1 MMSHF
6 MKRMI
11 LRRFLAF
18 FSLMLVT
25 FAFAPFFV
33 EAQPYIPNNPS
44 TDVVEF
50 TGDFDWDTTLDTK
63 TSSTDYITYANFRNN
78 YCLAGTSASACE
90 TAAAG
95 KYIRFDSAESLYR
108 FSVDVSYAQIYLTGN
123 PTEDVKLSSDKIA
136 VLLSLNYVLG
146 NNIDYSVM
154 GAKTFIPIGYWFTD
168 TQANEHKNIFTGS
181 FNGQGFVISNLYVAG
196 YNYLIYT
203 DTSNPLNPVD
213 IALSDYYSMFPFN
226 DGSITNFGLLNPTF
240 ELLTLHIDIDKVS
253 NVVGINL
260 ENGVIDHVYVIDNRT
275 SVLDAGIRY
284 KVGSSSVD
292 FQAAG
297 LVHTNDGTF
306 TDSYYV
312 SKVVVN
318 GSYINKFSIQPVLYI
333 NNGTIDNLVYDSDVY
348 LLSVIVGT
356 STFTIDTPNGLAT
369 GEATTLLKSDSSS
382 LADDA
387 GSLLWNFYPSDG
399 YPILFGLV
407 YDSGNSRYLISSARD
422 LVFFSRLIGFVTVYN
437 SKVFSDSDYA
447 LTTDIDL
454 SILASN
460 AYSTPLVT
468 FTGLFTGYNSSA
480 TDLSEN
486 YYIYNMTLTQGIIR
500 GTGFYSGLFS
510 IVGATGVVNNLN
522 ISQSSINLTNTEGYY
537 SDIFYVGAV
546 AGRLSAGTFEDI
558 IVDVSINLGTNA
570 IGKTFVGGLVGE
582 ASGVINRVSNF
593 GSVVAGDH
601 AYQSSYNVNPKF
613 YIGGIVG
620 GADLLQLHLEEAK
633 NYGDL
638 YGFGTT
644 STFSFV
650 TGVTSIESKLGG
662 IIGYILNTSTIK
674 HQIVNVANLG
684 DIYLSPTI
692 STISMPSSK
701 NVGGVFGEL
710 AGYAPVLELDGV
722 YLFANLYNEGN
733 VHATYETDTSTIH
746 SAGIGVSN
754 TSEAVEYALL
764 FNHGN
769 FDVAISDLSNYMGP
783 DPSFHE
789 LFFSEYVEGSSS
801 YNRVLEIYNPSNYA
815 ISLSGYSIERYNG
828 GATSPSST
836 QNLSGTIAAKDV
848 YVVYASSSANIAI
861 RNVGDLVSTVCSFTG
876 DDAVVLKNNGAV
888 IDSIGQV
895 GYDPGSYWSANG
907 VSTYNMTLVRK
918 PTVQTGRTAYTSAFD
933 PSVEWIGYAVNTF
946 SYLGSHTMNAFP
958 DVPVLD
964 YELILYTSTI
974 FDVSASSD
982 VTLSRVYNYSDFN
995 YDYCYYTQISPLY
1008 RSLNNNDTVIRYSAN
1023 FGDIS
1028 LMENAGSTET
1038 VMYTDVYV
1046 TGITTSLN
1054 VSLINVVN
1062 EGNIS
1067 FVNVNMR
1074 THSLYIAG
1082 LSTYLS
1088 PTKVAKNSIN
1098 QGTISFAKISGSG
1111 NIYVSGIVN
1120 VNLSGDLNDSGQS
1133 ETQPIATE
1141 GIINTINYGNISSSY
1156 GILSQGLYA
1165 INGTNNTFAAG
1176 IASLNSGS
1184 IQDSA
1189 NLGDIT
1195 VYNSSASGTV
1205 AFDNSSQNTAG
1216 LITGFTGG
1224 VVLGGVAAI
1233 TLSGDA
1239 RIYDTGNNGNIYA
1252 KAYTFARAGGILGI
1266 CLYEESLGGGITEG
1280 MGLANSIQ
1288 DSILSNGVNLGN
1300 ITALTNIIGVYT
1312 SSSYTTSFTVTP
1324 PGISFAPAT
1333 LTSSNDR
1340 PEIHASA
1347 GGIIGYGLSVMKRM
1361 LNHGT
1366 ISSTDV
1372 AGGIVGAT
1380 FALGGSGTTTVTHI
1394 TTAINYGGVKAV
1406 NTTSLASLDL
1416 FEFDNLATYYMA
1428 DGNTFIF
1435 PSGYTVQEPRA
1446 KRGFGGIFGRLQRGL
1461 SGVMTS
1467 VGGEFDFIVN
1477 ANPQV
1482 DLIGRLDQVYNFSSS
1497 IQYFVFYD
1505 AIYYSAKTN
1514 DTTQVIFAGYQ
1525 YLLGAYILTKTGT
1538 GPYTYTANAT
1548 TLHYVVGTRD
1558 TSLGAVTN
1566 YSFKSPISY
1575 TVGTTVTAFA
1585 SQVPVPWITENPS
1598 DPLITNSAT
1607 QYMYNAAFPMR
1618 TDPDLTEYIYYMG
1631 YDLLASRFKTT
1642 GSNPRPNGMYVL
1654 STSAGSSYGAVL
1666 PANINLEDMRVM
1678 DENYS
1683 EDISLL
1689 MDYDNVS
1696 VLYTNSLPQAVSD
1709 KYDALRQTIFNEK
1722 SDLIPNDETTIV
1734 MNEVGQSETVLAN
1747 GTIDYVN
1754 HTINFHISMEAFGV
1768 SQTTVSYEIVNASTS
1783 IYALIAERPD
1793 DYYGGPP
1800 SSANLLEYR
1809 DLLDQANEVGI
1820 SQTYPADLSVTL
1832 PSHSISSNVTLELGY
1847 FTIFSE
1853 AFIGDDLFASTQYYT
1868 SYQVN
1873 ITFTPTIDQI
1883 PTGSIGI
1890 TSVAF
1895 NGGGNVNVVSQTDIR
1910 SLGDVYYNGS
1920 LKLNFQDTKG
1930 ILTYNYDFKNYFVLK
1945 YSDGSVIPTAYYTVT
1960 SVPVTIDTGPDP
1972 DVGSYSITFTFL
1984 PGIRMGDYT
1993 LEYRYFASS
2002 SLKTVVFDKTA
2013 SSQKSIL
2020 DFDYY
2025 SENGSIGIVGTT
2037 ITSYVNLGYTVDMD
2051 YSTTNFTSYNNTGL
2065 ALYLSNYTYDIDF
2078 MNASSLSISNFAAI
2092 TSARLVQV
2100 TYSAGYKTYQME
2112 YIVRAEDNTTSTYTH
2127 NLIERTID
2135 LASVLKN
2142 GNEIDINDVF
2152 AIREDPL
2159 TTFTVDLG
2167 LDQELDLYSITS
2179 SGTDDYFVISVSA
2192 THLDGVT
2199 PYAPEEILGITYDTN
2214 EYLML
2219 YMNFDT
2225 EPGIYTFSFVLY
2237 RDGTS
2242 NHATLSTNLVITKE
2256 AGTIAYLTDIRFS
2269 DLANETS
2276 YPEIYITDDEGVIN
2290 TSTGLD
2296 PRVYFN
2302 GIDYDGADELGY
2314 VYYRVDGY
2322 VANTPLNEYVPFI
2335 LNYLPY
2341 GSTLSRRAYNTNT
2354 TSWYWT
2360 SEVDNSSTL
2369 EEKSVL
2375 LADYTMYPDTGLEPG
2390 EGEFVV
2396 VQYRVTSEDGMNFAY
2411 YYTTVTDVT
2420 YNVSL
2425 IFDIYYCSDETL
2437 ESCTLA
2443 SQSVEMENQVVI
2455 ISVMN
2460 LDTNGDDS
2468 VFGVTDPANYPTF
2481 SAVNSIN
2488 NQMTQLNYTYDGNY
2502 RYSFGRDISGF
2513 YVFKV
2518 TLPKDRYWNEL
2529 YTYDIGFL
2537 TYTLNDASTYV
2548 STLDGKYFYIE
2559 TATVIRTRRFNV
2571 YIRDAAPPETNIGWG
2586 LFDFFRSWD
2595 N

>member
-1 MMSHF
+1 MF
-6 MKRMI
+6 F
-11 LRRFLAF
+11 RRFLAF
-18 FSLMLVT
+18 FSLLLVT
-25 FAFAPFFV
+25 FSFSPFFV
-33 EAQPYIPNNPS
+33 EAQPSIPNNPS

-63 TSSTDYITYANFRNN
+63 TSSTDYITYSNFRDNI
-78 YCLAGTSASACE
+78 CLAGTTASACE
-90 TAAAG
+90 TAASG
-95 KYIRFDSAESLYR
+95 KYIRFDTAEELYR
-108 FSVDVSYAQIYLTGN
+108 FSVDVSFEQIYISGN
-123 PTEDVKLSSDKIA
+123 PTEDVKLSSEKIE
-136 VLLSLNYVLG
+136 VLLSLDYVLG

-168 TQANEHKNIFTGS
+168 TQANEYQNIFTGS

-213 IALSDYYSMFPFN
+213 LALADYYSMFPFN

-260 ENGVIDHVYVIDNRT
+260 TNGVVDHVYVIDNRT

-284 KVGSSSVD
+284 KVGSSTVA
-292 FQAAG
+292 FEAAG

-318 GSYINKFSIQPVLYI
+318 GSYINKFSIQPVLYV

-348 LLSVIVGT
+348 LLSVVVGT

-369 GEATTLLKSDSSS
+369 GESTTLLKSDSSS

-422 LVFFSRLIGFVTVYN
+422 LIFFPRLLGFLTTYN
-437 SKVFSDSDYA
+437 GKAFSDSDYV

-460 AYSTPLVT
+460 AYITPLVT
-468 FTGLFTGYNSSA
+468 FTGVFSGYNSSA

-486 YYIYNMTLTQGIIR
+486 YYIYNMTLTEGIIR

-510 IVGATGVVNNLN
+510 IVGATGEVNNLN
-522 ISQSSINLTNTEGYY
+522 VSQSSISLTNTEGYY
-537 SDIFYVGAV
+537 SNVFYVGTI
-546 AGRLSAGTFEDI
+546 AGRLSAGTLEDI
-558 IVDVSINLGTNA
+558 IVDVSIDLGTDA
-570 IGKTFVGGLVGE
+570 IGKTYVGGIVGE
-582 ASGVINRVSNF
+582 ASGVIDRVSNF
-593 GSVVAGDH
+593 GTIDANDH
-601 AYQSSYNVNPKF
+601 TYQVSYNVNPKF

-620 GADLLQLHLEEAK
+620 GADLLQLHLDEVK

-650 TGVTSIESKLGG
+650 SGVTSIESKLGG
-662 IIGYILNTSTIK
+662 IIGYILNTSTVK
-674 HQIVNVANLG
+674 HQVVNVANTG

-692 STISMPSSK
+692 STLSMPSSK

-710 AGYAPVLELDGV
+710 AGYAPVLEADGV
-722 YLFANLYNEGN
+722 YLFANLYNEGD
-733 VHATYETDTSTIH
+733 VFTTYDTDTSSIH

-769 FDVAISDLSNYMGP
+769 FDVTISDLSNYMGP

-789 LFFSEYVEGSSS
+789 LFFSEYLEGTISS
-801 YNRVLEIYNPSNYA
+801 YTTAIEIYNPNIFA
-815 ISLSGYSIERYNG
+815 VSLSGYSMERYSG
-828 GATSPSST
+828 SATTPTST
-836 QNLSGTIAAKDV
+836 LNLSATIAAGDV
-848 YVVYASSSANIAI
+848 YVIYEPNAPSQITS
-861 RNVGDLVSTVCSFTG
+861 VGDISSQVINNSG
-876 DDAVVLKNNGAV
+876 DDTILLKHNGAV
-888 IDSIGQV
+888 VDSIGQL
-895 GYDPGSYWSANG
+895 GYDPGTAYTANG
-907 VSTYNMTLVRK
+907 VSTVNMTLVRK
-918 PTVQTGRTAYTSAFD
+918 PTIQSGRTTYTSAFD
-933 PSVEWIGYAVNTF
+933 PSVEWIGYAANTF
-946 SYLGSHTMNAFP
+946 TYLGSHSMDP
-958 DVPVLD
+958 YPEVPVLD
-964 YELILYTSTI
+964 YELIQYTSTI

-982 VTLSRVYNYSDFN
+982 VTLSRVYNYSDFLL
-995 YDYCYYTQISPLY
+995 DSCYYTEVSPLY
-1008 RSLNNNDTVIRYSAN
+1008 RSLNDNDTIIRYSAN
-1023 FGDIS
+1023 YGDIS
-1028 LMENAGSTET
+1028 FMQDSGSTET
-1038 VMYTDVYV
+1038 TIYNDMYLS
-1046 TGITTSLN
+1046 GITTASN

-1067 FVNVNMR
+1067 FVNVDIG
-1074 THSLYIAG
+1074 TYSLYIAG

-1088 PTKVAKNSIN
+1088 PTKIVKNSIN
-1098 QGTISFAKISGSG
+1098 EGAISFAEISGSG

-1120 VNLSGDLNDSGQS
+1120 VNLSGDLNDPEQS

-1156 GILSQGLYA
+1156 GILAQGLYG
-1165 INGTNNTFAAG
+1165 IHGTNNTFAAG
-1176 IASLNSGS
+1176 IATLNSGS

-1195 VYNSSASGTV
+1195 VYNTSTSGTV
-1205 AFDNSSQNTAG
+1205 AFDSSSQTTAG
-1216 LITGFTGG
+1216 LITGFSGG

-1233 TLSGDA
+1233 TLTGDA
-1239 RIYDTGNNGNIYA
+1239 RIYDTGNNGDIYA

-1266 CLYEESLGGGITEG
+1266 CLYQESLGGGITEG
-1280 MGLANSIQ
+1280 MGLANTIQ
-1288 DSILSNGVNLGN
+1288 NSVLSNGVNLGD
-1300 ITALTNIIGVYT
+1300 ISALTDIIGAYT
-1312 SSSYTTSFTVTP
+1312 STSYTTSFTVTP
-1324 PGISFAPAT
+1324 PGITFSPAT
-1333 LTSSNDR
+1333 ISASNDR

-1347 GGIIGYGLSVMKRM
+1347 GGIIGYGLSVMRRM

-1380 FALGGSGTTTVTHI
+1380 FALGGVGVTTVTHI

-1406 NTTSLASLDL
+1406 DTASIPSLDL

-1428 DGNTFIF
+1428 DGNSFIY
-1435 PSGYTVQEPRA
+1435 PSGYTVEEPRA

-1461 SGVMTS
+1461 NGVMTS
-1467 VGGEFDFIVN
+1467 SGGEFDFIVN
-1477 ANPQV
+1477 ANPDV

-1497 IQYFVFYD
+1497 IQYFIFSD

-1514 DTTQVIFAGYQ
+1514 DSTQVIFAGYQ
-1525 YLLGAYILTKTGT
+1525 YLLSAYIISQTGT
-1538 GPYTYTANAT
+1538 GPYTYTANSTA
-1548 TLHYVVGTRD
+1548 LHEVVGTTD
-1558 TSLGAVTN
+1558 TNLGAVSN
-1566 YSFKSPISY
+1566 YTFTSPVSY
-1575 TVGTTVTAFA
+1575 TVGSTVTAFG
-1585 SQVPVPWITENPS
+1585 SQVAVPWITEDPN
-1598 DPLITNSAT
+1598 DPLITDSAT
-1607 QYMYNAAFPMR
+1607 QYMYDSAFPMR
-1618 TDPDLTEYIYYMG
+1618 TDPTLTEYIYYME
-1631 YDLLASRFKTT
+1631 YDLLAPRFETT
-1642 GSNPRPNGMYVL
+1642 GTNPRPNGMYVL

-1666 PANINLEDMRVM
+1666 PANINLEDMTVM
-1678 DENYS
+1678 DEDYA

-1689 MDYDNVS
+1689 IDYDMVS
-1696 VLYTNSLPQAVSD
+1696 VIYTNPLPQAVSD

-1722 SDLIPNDETTIV
+1722 SDLIPAGATTV
-1734 MNEVGQSETVLAN
+1734 VLNEVGQSETVLAN
-1747 GTIDYVN
+1747 GTIDYNN
-1754 HTINFHISMEAFGV
+1754 HTINFQISMEAFDV

-1783 IYALIAERPD
+1783 IYALVAQRPD
-1793 DYYGGPP
+1793 DYYSGPP

-1809 DLLDQANEVGI
+1809 DLLDQANETGI
-1820 SQTYPADLSVTL
+1820 SQSYPADLSVSL

-1853 AFIGDDLFASTQYYT
+1853 AFVGDDLFASTQYYT

-1895 NGGGNVNVVSQTDIR
+1895 NGGGDVSVVSQTDIR
-1910 SLGDVYYNGS
+1910 SLGDVNYNGS
-1920 LKLNFQDTKG
+1920 LKLNFEDTKG
-1930 ILTYNYDFKNYFVLK
+1930 ILTYNYDFMNYFVLK
-1945 YSDGSVIPTAYYTVT
+1945 YSDGSVIPSAYYTVS

-1993 LEYRYFASS
+1993 LEYQYFASS
-2002 SLKTVVFDKTA
+2002 SVKTVVFDKSA
-2013 SSQKSIL
+2013 STQKTIL

-2025 SENGSIGIVGTT
+2025 SENGSLDIVGTT
-2037 ITSYVNLGYTVDMD
+2037 ITSYVNLGYSINMD
-2051 YSTTNFTSYNNTGL
+2051 YSTTNFTEFNNTGL

-2078 MNASSLSISNFAAI
+2078 MTSGSLSISSFASI
-2092 TSARLVQV
+2092 TSARLVSV
-2100 TYSAGYKTYQME
+2100 SYSLGYKTYQME
-2112 YIVRAEDNTTSTYTH
+2112 YIVSAEDSSTSTYTH

-2152 AIREDPL
+2152 AVREDSL

-2167 LDQELDLYSITS
+2167 LDQELDLYSITP
-2179 SGTDDYFVISVSA
+2179 SGTDNYFEVSVTG

-2199 PYAPEEILGITYDTN
+2199 PYAPAEILGISYDVSD
-2214 EYLML
+2214 YLL
-2219 YMNFDT
+2219 IYMNFDT
-2225 EPGIYTFSFVLY
+2225 EPGIYTFSFLLY
-2237 RDGTS
+2237 RDGTA
-2242 NHATLSTNLVITKE
+2242 NYATLATDLVITKD
-2256 AGTIAYLTDIRFS
+2256 AGTNAYLTDIRFS

-2276 YPEIYITDDEGVIN
+2276 YPEIYITDDQGVIN

-2322 VANTPLNEYVPFI
+2322 VANVVLNEYVPFI
-2335 LNYLPY
+2335 LDYLPY
-2341 GSTLSRRAYNTNT
+2341 GSTLSRRAYDTNT

-2360 SEVDNSSTL
+2360 PEVDNSSSDL
-2369 EEKSVL
+2369 EKAVL

-2396 VQYRVTSEDGMNFAY
+2396 VQYRVTSEDGNNYAY

-2425 IFDIYYCSDETL
+2425 IFDIYYCSDSTP
-2437 ESCTLA
+2437 ESCELA
-2443 SQSVEMENQVVI
+2443 SESVEFENQVVI

-2460 LDTNGDDS
+2460 LDTDIDDP
-2468 VFGVTDPANYPTF
+2468 VFGVTDPEDYPVFTTVD
-2481 SAVNSIN
+2481 AIN
-2488 NQMTQLNYTYDGNY
+2488 NQMTQLNFTYSGNY

-2513 YVFKV
+2513 YVFSV
-2518 TLPKDRYWNEL
+2518 TLPKDRYWNDL
-2529 YTYDIGFL
+2529 YTYEIGFL
-2537 TYTLNDASTYV
+2537 TYTLDDASNYV
-2548 STLDGKYFYIE
+2548 DYLDGRYFYIE
-2559 TATVIRTRRFNV
+2559 PATVVRTRRFNV
-2571 YIRDAAPPETNIGWG
+2571 YIRDASPPETNVGWG

-2595 N
+2595 S